1 MIAGHQTLRTRL
13 GRVRGLGA
21 SKEGTAHWW
30 GQRVTAVALL
40 PLLFGLTVAII
51 RLFRA
56 EQAEVADVFANPLVT
71 LLAAGLVI
79 AGYWHLQMGLKVV
92 IEDYIHGTVPKI
104 ICEWLSAAVCLTLGG
119 ASLLAILKLAV
130 SG

>member
-1 MIAGHQTLRTRL
+1 MTTSHSTLRTRL

-21 SKEGTAHWW
+21 SREGTLHWW
-30 GQRVTAVALL
+30 GQRVTAAAML
-40 PLLFGLTVAII
+40 PLLFGLAVAIL

-71 LLAAGLVI
+71 LLAAGLII
-79 AGYWHLQMGLKVV
+79 AGYWHLKLGLKVV
-92 IEDYIHGTVPKI
+92 IEDYVHGTVAKI
-104 ICEWLSAAVCLTLGG
+104 IIESIAAAICLVLGG

-130 SG
+130 AG